1 MSANL
6 NQQSRYWEGVSN
18 KYIFEVYT
26 NCMKNLSLK
35 LDDEVFTETEKI
47 TDMLK
52 VPRNRYINAALA
64 FYNAHNARLLLKKN
78 LAKESILVRA
88 NSMEVLKEMELLED
102 DIEY

>member
-1 MSANL
+1 M
-6 NQQSRYWEGVSN
+6 EGVSE
-18 KYIFEVYT
+18 KYIFTVYT
-26 NCMKNLSLK
+26 LSMKNLSLK
-35 LDDEVFTETEKI
+35 LDEEIFTETEKI

-52 VPRNRYINAALA
+52 IPRNRYINAALD

-88 NSMEVLKEMELLED
+88 NSIEALKEMELLED